1 MIFIP
6 DLFGSYQKGRES
18 AIDANWKDLQNYE
31 SIENARH
38 QNDAAALTNLA
49 TMADY
54 GKERQLK
61 SNQVTNSDLE
71 TGLNQV
77 SQIGKLYG
85 AGTNNR
91 LGEVQYNT
99 VESNIPLLYDIAG
112 ANLVTFGNTAFTNQ
126 NNSGTNRVNSQ
137 IVYDVTTGTF
147 VDTLNAAHDTQ
158 RASNAVARAQA
169 KYAPTIAEYQG
180 QTGVINA
187 KTGKIQAQD
196 NYVVS
201 GINAQYSGQ
210 QAHLT
215 NQGQIQTLRNSL
227 LQGGLDEKTWK
238 QKLATF
244 DTDTQ
249 NAALSSALVSYE
261 QAGDIEGAN
270 KIRRMIADNQRKSYG
285 LAGGTGSIPILS
297 ATTGQQIGT
306 ANPDGTVSR
315 TSGTGRAIQ
324 VPTTQVPTTQVPTTQ
339 VPTTTTGVSLFGT
352 PNIPTTTGTR
362 AVVTNNPMGGH
373 NYTGDVSNWDALV
386 NSDAG
391 QYIQNLFFRK

>member
-6 DLFGSYQKGRES
+6 DLFGSYQKGREA

-38 QNDAAALTNLA
+38 QNDAAALANLA
-49 TMADY
+49 TMDDY

-71 TGLNQV
+71 TGLNQI
-77 SQIGKLYG
+77 SHIGKRYD
-85 AGTNNR
+85 AATNNI

-99 VESNIPLLYDIAG
+99 VESNIPLLYDVAG
-112 ANLVTFGNTAFTNQ
+112 ANLVTFGNNAFTNQ
-126 NNSGTNRVNSQ
+126 NISGTNRANSQ

-147 VDTLNAAHDTQ
+147 VDTRNAAFATQ
-158 RASNAVARAQA
+158 QAQNAVAEEQA
-169 KYAPTIAEYQG
+169 RYAPTIAEYQG
-180 QTGVINA
+180 QAGAINA

-201 GINAQYSGQ
+201 GINAQYSGP

-215 NQGQIQTLRNSL
+215 NQSQIQALRNSL

-249 NAALSSALVSYE
+249 NAVLSSVLVSYE

-270 KIRRMIADNQRKSYG
+270 KIRRMIADNYVQSYG

-315 TSGTGRAIQ
+315 TSGTGRAI
-324 VPTTQVPTTQVPTTQ
+324 Q